1 MSPKMN
7 NLPEDC
13 ADNINT
19 FLRRHCISPKMN
31 NLPDDCVSN
40 ILKFLR
46 PVRQK
51 ENKKQPLAS
60 AMFNSYTYTD
70 LMCFQRPRI
79 EYIKIQCATNHLKY
93 AKDKKPIVVEM
104 MVGQYYKS
112 NKKLYSWYVNNAKP
126 REIKKVPTTET
137 VIQNPIRNDWV
148 NIEIDNEIYRSKISK
163 ICSKTIHIQCHYKI
177 GEFGVMFAPGN
188 DLRISPFRCIARR
201 V

>member
-1 MSPKMN
+1 MN
-7 NLPEDC
+7 NLPDYC
-13 ADNINT
+13 IDNALT
-19 FLRRHCISPKMN
+19 FLRRECISPKMN
-31 NLPDDCVSN
+31 TLPEDCIDNV
-40 ILKFLR
+40 LTFLR

-51 ENKKQPLAS
+51 DNIKQPLVS
-60 AMFNSYTYTD
+60 TMFNSYSFTY
-70 LMCFQRPRI
+70 LMCIQRPNAAYREI
-79 EYIKIQCATNHLKY
+79 GRAIDHLKY
-93 AKDKKPIVVEM
+93 AKDKKPVVVEI

-112 NKKLYSWYVNNAKP
+112 NKTLYSWYVNNAKP

-201 V
+201 I